1 MKINQIVSEIK
12 KGSKDSNG
20 FTKCWPGKHAEGT
33 KKGKNGGQ
41 VRNCVPNEGVT
52 EAGMPSS
59 VVKNKQRYAS
69 MSDSD
74 FAKAHKEK
82 SDDELKAMAWRHGY
96 GKGSSHYVNKRN
108 NGQQGVAEGGRKMT
122 GSARDKF
129 ISTMAPRMD
138 NDALMQKVGK
148 VVNSPEFNED
158 TILKI
163 VDAGDTITHP
173 VGRYIQKEFDELQ
186 YDLGRQYEDYP
197 ERVAEK
203 LLSMLIARTKQGVAE
218 AANAAQQAAIAIAK
232 KKKKAMSETT
242 VEIAPTQP
250 TPGQD
255 TVKINGQAV
264 ANTDAATA
272 TAIKT
277 AAEKGQFTPV
287 TDQPTTEGLFGTSE
301 EELAKDPSPAGEY
314 YRKLAALKT
323 DPRWAAKQDIVQ
335 KRIQDLINRLNLDKG
350 IPQPD
355 QGQPA
360 GPETDPA
367 KFQQKNPNFKEGHK
381 DTIAQGGGKIGGD
394 PTDRYIAQ
402 IRDKKF
408 TNAQRN
414 TTGQRSPL
422 GENDE
427 LYKWLTI
434 AGIK

>member
-1 MKINQIVSEIK
+1 MKVNQIVSEIK

-20 FTKCWPGKHAEGT
+20 FTKCWPSKHAEGT

-41 VRNCVPNEGVT
+41 VRNCVPNE
-52 EAGMPSS
+52 S
-59 VVKNKQRYAS
+59 VS
-69 MSDSD
+69 
-74 FAKAHKEK
+74 
-82 SDDELKAMAWRHGY
+82 
-96 GKGSSHYVNKRN
+96 
-108 NGQQGVAEGGRKMT
+108 
-122 GSARDKF
+122 
-129 ISTMAPRMD
+129 
-138 NDALMQKVGK
+138 
-148 VVNSPEFNED
+148 
-158 TILKI
+158 
-163 VDAGDTITHP
+163 
-173 VGRYIQKEFDELQ
+173 
-186 YDLGRQYEDYP
+186 
-197 ERVAEK
+197 
-203 LLSMLIARTKQGVAE
+203 E